1 MWAVRQVPELRR
13 YISSYC
19 AGFLPEERREI
30 EARLASGKMR
40 GVISTSALEMGID
53 IGGLDVCLLVGYPG
67 TMVTALQ
74 RMGRV
79 GRQDR
84 DSLVVLVAQPD
95 ALDQY
100 FMKHPQEFF
109 GRPLEAA
116 VVDPDNPVIVAAHLP
131 CAAQELPLE
140 QDGETIFDLT
150 MHEPVLTQLFRQ
162 GQLLQSASGRAWF
175 ARSRFPQK
183 EVNIRGVGDSFA
195 IFQVGKKRPLGHVD
209 GHRALREC
217 HPGAVYLHKANTFA
231 VERLDLERRNI
242 WVSPVDPKYFTRIQ
256 TEKDTEILE
265 ILETRQVANFT
276 AHTGRLKV
284 TERFLAYEKR
294 RLPGQELLGVV
305 SLELPPQIFETVG
318 MWLEIPDE
326 VKQTIYRAGLHF
338 MGGIHALE
346 HVLIAMFPLFA
357 LADRYD
363 IGGISTPAHP
373 QVGKAAIFIYD
384 GYPGGVGLAARAY
397 TILED
402 LLRRTMEVV
411 KACPCEEGCPSCI
424 HSPKCGSGNKPLDK
438 AAALMTASLLL
449 QGEEPAAGASSP
461 EEPDPALP
469 SSEDSPC
476 GPVPWLGRR
485 RLGFLDLE
493 TCCSAAEVGG
503 WGRCHAMGVSV
514 VVLLETSPE
523 RVTVFREADLDK
535 LCRRLSQLDLVV
547 GFNVKRFDYRVLQ
560 PYIDLMLD
568 NLPTLDILEDIHN
581 FLGFRLSLGHLAGAT
596 LGRQK
601 TGNGLLALELYKK
614 GRWEEL
620 ESYCRQDVLLTKSL
634 FEFGAQ
640 QGYLI
645 YQHRRGG
652 LVRVPVAWEETRF
665 FPEK

>member
-1 MWAVRQVPELRR
+1 
-13 YISSYC
+13 
-19 AGFLPEERREI
+19 
-30 EARLASGKMR
+30 
-40 GVISTSALEMGID
+40 
-53 IGGLDVCLLVGYPG
+53 
-67 TMVTALQ
+67 
-74 RMGRV
+74 
-79 GRQDR
+79 
-84 DSLVVLVAQPD
+84 
-95 ALDQY
+95 DQY

-116 VVDPDNPVIVAAHLP
+116 VVDPDNPVIVGAHLP

-140 QDGETIFDLT
+140 QDGESVFDLNL
-150 MHEPVLTQLFRQ
+150 HEPVLTQLARQ
-162 GQLLQSASGRAWF
+162 GQLLQSASGQAWF

-256 TEKDTEILE
+256 TDKDTEILE

-318 MWLEIPDE
+318 MWLEIPDQ
-326 VKQTIYRAGLHF
+326 VKEIIYRAGLHF

-346 HVLIAMFPLFA
+346 HILIAMFPLFA

-363 IGGISTPAHP
+363 IGGIATPAHP

-402 LLRRTMEVV
+402 LLHRTMEVV
-411 KACPCEEGCPSCI
+411 KACPCDEGCPSCI

-449 QGEEPAAGASSP
+449 QGEEPGADASSA
-461 EEPDPALP
+461 EEPDSPLP
-469 SSEDSPC
+469 SPDDPPF
-476 GPVPWLGRR
+476 GPIPWLGRR

-503 WGRCHAMGVSV
+503 WGRCHAMGISV

-523 RVTVFREADLDK
+523 RVTIFREADLAQ
-535 LCRRLSQLDLVV
+535 LCRRLSELDLVV

-560 PYIDLMLD
+560 PYTDLLLET
-568 NLPTLDILEDIHN
+568 LPTLDILEDIHN
-581 FLGFRLSLGHLAGAT
+581 FLGFRLSLGHLAEAT

-601 TGNGLLALELYKK
+601 TGDGLLALELYKQ

-652 LVRVPVAWEETRF
+652 LVRVPVAWEEARF